1 MQGGCLN
8 GKVNDWFAFLIFISR
23 LLLVK
28 WGMALYSCFLGIAEG
43 KILGLAV
50 LLTNLYEMHSVA
62 IPLCGARVSLAML
75 FITIVQHNDLY
86 RGSLCCDSFV
96 AA

>member
-1 MQGGCLN
+1 
-8 GKVNDWFAFLIFISR
+8 
-23 LLLVK
+23 
-28 WGMALYSCFLGIAEG
+28 MALYSCILGIVEG
-43 KILGLAV
+43 EILGLAV